1 VDLDSLSS
9 SPVGSQHTRSPDLAA
24 IKDSGSDDRVQEV
37 HLGRDILEVKL
48 KALPLKQGKI
58 TISLRESGLKSM
70 PQAKLWLFYFNLQ
83 ASVGHGNL
91 DIPPLEVEV
100 AVKETALWHIE
111 DNDLSFTKTDRQL
124 LKIT

>member
-48 KALPLKQGKI
+48 NEVKMQATEGRSPRRKWVLSPRMNENNRHRYPLGY
-58 TISLRESGLKSM
+58 E
-70 PQAKLWLFYFNLQ
+70 
-83 ASVGHGNL
+83 
-91 DIPPLEVEV
+91 
-100 AVKETALWHIE
+100 
-111 DNDLSFTKTDRQL
+111 
-124 LKIT
+124 